1 MYETHV
7 SVVGNLVA
15 NPVLRETERGRKVA
29 NFRIAVTERRWSA
42 EEKAH
47 VDARTSFFSVSCW
60 GYLATNVADCLQKGD
75 RAVVSGR
82 LSVREYQVDDKYTRN
97 SVEIEAT
104 AVGHDLTFGTS
115 KFIRVIRSP
124 QVENALA
131 SDEVGEGMDE
141 EDDPF
146 ATGEYV
152 EVDGLTV
159 DRDGVVLTTV
169 PL

>member
-15 NPVLRETERGRKVA
+15 DPVMRETERGRKVA

-42 EEKAH
+42 DEKAH
-47 VDARTSFFSVSCW
+47 VDGRTSFFSVNCW
-60 GYLATNVADCLQKGD
+60 GYLATNVAECLEKGD

-82 LSVREYQVDDKYTRN
+82 LSVREYQVEDKYTRN

-104 AVGHDLTFGTS
+104 AVGHDLTFGTT
-115 KFIRVIRSP
+115 KFVRVIRSP
-124 QVENALA
+124 QVETAPA
-131 SDEVGEGMDE
+131 DDEPGVDEE

-146 ATGEYV
+146 STGEYI

-159 DRDGVVLTTV
+159 DRAGVVLTSV
-169 PL
+169 PT